1 VDHFGYAVSWLKIY
15 SNPMKGG
22 KIMAAAKKAVSKKTT
37 KTTTKAKAKAKK
49 K

>member
-1 VDHFGYAVSWLKIY
+1 MFRLCCEAAQNTLTRK
-15 SNPMKGG
+15 KGG
-22 KIMAAAKKAVSKKTT
+22 SPMAAAKKAVSKKTT